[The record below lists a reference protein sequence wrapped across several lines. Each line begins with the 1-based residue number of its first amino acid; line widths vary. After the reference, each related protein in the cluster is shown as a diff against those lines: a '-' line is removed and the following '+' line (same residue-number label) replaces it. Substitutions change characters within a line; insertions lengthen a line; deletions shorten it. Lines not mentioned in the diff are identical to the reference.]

1 MAAGAPPYAETHT
14 RLPRPA
20 CSTRSVAC
28 STQSYCSR
36 SDSQAADSYL
46 ATLPTLSYMYAQA
59 RGKGGSV
66 APERPWS
73 GGRPAPFFARW
84 RDPWQSADACDA
96 PASSAADTPRPTTKM
111 SASASMYV
119 PFSSVQQDDGVAVH
133 APGRTPGTRG
143 GGSRMGSAESD
154 YCKTRPDE
162 CPHGTAAGRTG
173 RQGQAALPSP
183 GRLRDSAA
191 ARPAHVRHWRV
202 RWPAC

>member
-1 MAAGAPPYAETHT
+1 M
-14 RLPRPA
+14 
-20 CSTRSVAC
+20 
-28 STQSYCSR
+28 
-36 SDSQAADSYL
+36 
-46 ATLPTLSYMYAQA
+46 
-59 RGKGGSV
+59 GGSV
-66 APERPWS
+66 APETRWS

-119 PFSSVQQDDGVAVH
+119 PFSSVQQDEGVAVH

-173 RQGQAALPSP
+173 RQGQAAFPSP

-191 ARPAHVRHWRV
+191 ARLAHVWHWRV
-202 RWPAC
+202 RSPACGDDGSMRAQSQRQMAWDLERGLTRAMVGQRTASCRSV